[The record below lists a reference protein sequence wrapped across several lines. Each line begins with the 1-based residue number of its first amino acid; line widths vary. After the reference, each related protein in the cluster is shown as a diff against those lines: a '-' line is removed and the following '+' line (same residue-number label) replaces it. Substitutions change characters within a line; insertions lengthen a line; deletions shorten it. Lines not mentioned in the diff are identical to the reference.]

1 LLSERLPNE
10 RNAFTIKTERIEPQ
24 FEMFRVVFRESSQ
37 EFERWTDALEAAKL
51 LIPQCKSLT
60 QDIRIYLFE
69 ELIWLYSREHKFP
82 KYIGAGTY
90 DRLAR
95 LFVQEAIEEAE
106 AQTADS
112 AESGAAESQSEV

>member
-1 LLSERLPNE
+1 
-10 RNAFTIKTERIEPQ
+10 
-24 FEMFRVVFRESSQ
+24 MFKVVFRESSQ

-60 QDIRIYLFE
+60 QDIRIYLLE

-95 LFVQEAIEEAE
+95 LFIQEAME
-106 AQTADS
+106 
-112 AESGAAESQSEV
+112 AAES

>member
-1 LLSERLPNE
+1 
-10 RNAFTIKTERIEPQ
+10 
-24 FEMFRVVFRESSQ
+24 MFRVVFRESSQ
-37 EFERWTDALEAAKL
+37 EFERWTDALEAAKS
-51 LIPQCKSLT
+51 LIPQCKSLA

-95 LFVQEAIEEAE
+95 LFLQEAMEATE
-106 AQTADS
+106 TPTADS
-112 AESGAAESQSEV
+112 TESDAAESQSEV